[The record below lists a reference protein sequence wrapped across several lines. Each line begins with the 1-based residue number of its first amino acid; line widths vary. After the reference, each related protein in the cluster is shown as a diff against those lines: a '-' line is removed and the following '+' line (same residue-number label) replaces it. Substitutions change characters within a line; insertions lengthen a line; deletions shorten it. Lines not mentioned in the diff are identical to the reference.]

1 MRIAYENIID
11 DLNAST
17 LTALTTAT
25 GYSILDVQD
34 QRLTT
39 QWRSGSF
46 VVGASAQTITIDFG
60 SAKKINTVAI
70 LGHDLSLGEFQ
81 NIQRLGSEIYVQSL
95 ASLGSGIVIAGT
107 AATGQIYRSLD
118 SGSSWTNIQRLGS
131 ETQILSLVSLG
142 SGIVIAGTYPTGQIY
157 RSLDSGSSWTNI
169 QRLGSETQILSLV
182 SLGSGIVIAGTG
194 ATGQIYRSLDSG
206 SSWTNIQRLGSETY
220 VYSLASLGSGI
231 VIAGTAT
238 TGQIY
243 RSLDSGSSWANIQ
256 RLGSETYVNS
266 LASLGSGIVI
276 AGTATTGQIYRS
288 LDSGS
293 SWTNIQRLGSE
304 TYVNSLASLGSG
316 IVIAGTATTGQ
327 IYRSLDSGSSWTN
340 IQRLGS
346 ETQVPSLVSLGSG
359 IVIAG
364 TGATGQIY
372 KSELYITIM
381 GNAVNSWTAPS
392 VIETLSWNEG
402 AILKFITDAH
412 YQYWRF
418 SIANSSNSNG
428 YVQIGRLWLGDYITI
443 DPSSL
448 LDFKVIKKRSDQVIY
463 GRNRQKWANIGV
475 GWRQFT
481 FNFPPTQEATLQLIQ
496 NMYDTVGN
504 HSSFIFCN
512 FDTIRDYKLVEP
524 CYVSI
529 NGDLT
534 FSHDNR
540 MKFTYQLIMEED
552 K

>member
-107 AATGQIYRSLD
+107 AA
-118 SGSSWTNIQRLGS
+118 
-131 ETQILSLVSLG
+131 
-142 SGIVIAGTYPTGQIY
+142 
-157 RSLDSGSSWTNI
+157 
-169 QRLGSETQILSLV
+169 
-182 SLGSGIVIAGTG
+182 
-194 ATGQIYRSLDSG
+194 
-206 SSWTNIQRLGSETY
+206 
-220 VYSLASLGSGI
+220 
-231 VIAGTAT
+231 
-238 TGQIY
+238 
-243 RSLDSGSSWANIQ
+243 
-256 RLGSETYVNS
+256 
-266 LASLGSGIVI
+266 
-276 AGTATTGQIYRS
+276 
-288 LDSGS
+288 
-293 SWTNIQRLGSE
+293 
-304 TYVNSLASLGSG
+304 
-316 IVIAGTATTGQ
+316 TGQ